1 MPHHKPLISPR
12 PQSSSP
18 GQWLKEIFW
27 LHYRLIIPLALSTLF
42 TSCGP
47 GTLGSTPPSG
57 LPSQSG
63 LWASIPF
70 RLIARDPSR
79 NEPSV
84 HRLRQAWINKAK
96 CGSSVIYSSDDST
109 NTIDLFPQ
117 SSSDEGPC
125 GQLTLK
131 RPPLRLPQGLFVD
144 KKGDLWVANSLE
156 REIVEFAPLS
166 NKVLKTLYDTVG
178 EPGSVV
184 VDPNKGSVYVAN
196 LVGDKGGLGGVVAF
210 DNGSKTPT
218 RQLSDATLEQAFF
231 VTIDTSGNVY
241 ATGVAAHFGAV
252 HEWLGG
258 KGKGVDLG
266 IQLQFPGGIETTNS
280 GALLICDQ
288 RLPACGDVEPGTT
301 ALTNEFATSSAD
313 PVNASLDAAEDTA
326 LTEDAFFL
334 IIYAWQYPGPD
345 SNPLYDK
352 TIGIPSSIFVATYPA
367 PPIGKPFTP
376 SKEKRRRG
384 TYASR

>member
-1 MPHHKPLISPR
+1 M
-12 PQSSSP
+12 
-18 GQWLKEIFW
+18 
-27 LHYRLIIPLALSTLF
+27 HYRLIIPLALSTLF
-42 TSCGP
+42 ASCGP

-63 LWASIPF
+63 PWTNVPF
-70 RLIARDPSR
+70 RLVAKGPSR
-79 NEPSV
+79 NEPPL
-84 HRLRQAWINKAK
+84 HRLRKAWINKAE
-96 CGSSVIYSSDDST
+96 CGSSVIYSSDEIT
-109 NTIDLFPQ
+109 NTIDIFPQ
-117 SSSDEGPC
+117 DSSDQGPC

-131 RPPLRLPQGLFVD
+131 RPPLVGPAGLFVD
-144 KKGDLWVANSLE
+144 KNGDLWVANSGE
-156 REIVEFAPLS
+156 HEIVEFAPLS

-178 EPGSVV
+178 EPTSVV

-196 LVGDKGGLGGVVAF
+196 IVGEKGGLGGVVAF

-218 RQLSDATLEQAFF
+218 RQLSDATLEQAIF
-231 VTIDTSGNVY
+231 VTIDTSSNVY
-241 ATGVAAHFGAV
+241 ATGVAAHFGVV

-288 RLPACGDVEPGTT
+288 LIPACGDVEPGRT

-326 LTEDAFFL
+326 FTQDTSFS
-334 IIYAWQYPGPD
+334 IIYAWRYSGPD

-352 TIGIPSSIFVATYPA
+352 TIGIPGSIFVAAYPA

-376 SKEKRRRG
+376 SKEKGRRG
-384 TYASR
+384 T

>member
-1 MPHHKPLISPR
+1 
-12 PQSSSP
+12 
-18 GQWLKEIFW
+18 

-42 TSCGP
+42 ASCGP

-63 LWASIPF
+63 LWTNIPF
-70 RLIARDPSR
+70 RLIAKVPSR
-79 NEPSV
+79 NEPSL
-84 HRLRQAWINKAK
+84 HRLRKAWINKAK
-96 CGSSVIYSSDDST
+96 CGSNVIYSSDGS
-109 NTIDLFPQ
+109 TIDIFPQ
-117 SSSDEGPC
+117 SSSDQGPC
-125 GQLTLK
+125 GQLALK
-131 RPPLRLPQGLFVD
+131 RPPLEGAAGLFVD
-144 KKGDLWVANSLE
+144 KKGDLWAANSLE
-156 REIVEFAPLS
+156 HEIVEFAPLS

-178 EPGSVV
+178 EPASVV

-196 LVGDKGGLGGVVAF
+196 IVGHNGGLGGVVAF

-231 VTIDTSGNVY
+231 VTIDTSSNVY

-266 IQLQFPGGIETTNS
+266 IQLQYPGGIETTNS

-301 ALTNEFATSSAD
+301 ALTHEFATSSAD
-313 PVNASLDAAEDTA
+313 PVNASLDAAEATA
-326 LTEDAFFL
+326 FTEDAYFS

-352 TIGIPSSIFVATYPA
+352 TVGIPFSQFVAAYPA
-367 PPIGKPFTP
+367 PSIGKPFTP
-376 SKEKRRRG
+376 SKKKGRHG